1 MAKPLKNDDR
11 LEIKLPAAL
20 KKSFEESCER
30 KGVIPS
36 AVIRELITWIIPTLD
51 KETAAEKPK

>member
-30 KGVIPS
+30 KGVVPS
-36 AVIRELITWIIPTLD
+36 AVIRELIAWIIPTLD
-51 KETAAEKPK
+51 KEAEKPK